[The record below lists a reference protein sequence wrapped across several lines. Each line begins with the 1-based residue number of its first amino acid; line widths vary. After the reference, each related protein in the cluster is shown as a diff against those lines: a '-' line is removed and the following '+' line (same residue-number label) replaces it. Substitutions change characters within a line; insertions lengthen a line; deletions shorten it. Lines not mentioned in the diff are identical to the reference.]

1 MDDNAEIKALLK
13 EIANFLPTLATKVD
27 MTELKTGQVRL
38 EADITE
44 LKTGQAKMESDI
56 TELKTGQ
63 NRVDGRLIRMEREHT
78 IAELRGRLDEMS
90 RHLNSALV
98 YVIPPPK
105 RQGAAK

>member
-13 EIANFLPTLATKVD
+13 EIANFLPTLATK
-27 MTELKTGQVRL
+27 T
-38 EADITE
+38 
-44 LKTGQAKMESDI
+44 DI

-98 YVIPPPK
+98 YVSPPPK
-105 RQGAAK
+105 RQGAAE